1 MVRKMGV
8 RHGAICGALTLALLA
23 APAAADRLIDG
34 KAAAELGD
42 YETAVAIWTP
52 LAEANDPRAETYLGI
67 MYDNGYGVPQ
77 DREAAFR
84 WFERAADR
92 GYAKAQY
99 HLGFMYHHGRGVQR
113 SQSEALR
120 WYHSA
125 AAQGDPAAQ
134 YNLGRMYTH
143 GLAVPRDLVEAHM
156 WMALASRDR
165 TSIRPLATRDQ
176 RALERRMSEAEVEL
190 AVERAENWRPG

>member
-1 MVRKMGV
+1 M
-8 RHGAICGALTLALLA
+8 RHFAVAVALALALLA
-23 APAAADRLIDG
+23 TPAAADGVLDG

-42 YETAVAIWTP
+42 FERAVAIWRP
-52 LAEANDPRAETYLGI
+52 LAEAGDPRAETYLGI

-77 DREAAFR
+77 DRAQAFG
-84 WFERAADR
+84 WFELAAGR
-92 GYAKAQY
+92 GFASAQY

-120 WYHSA
+120 WYRLA

-134 YNLGRMYTH
+134 YNLGRMYAH
-143 GLAVPRDLVEAHM
+143 GLVVRRDLVEAHM
-156 WMALASRDR
+156 WFDLAARQR
-165 TSIRPLATRDQ
+165 TSIRPLASRD
-176 RALERRMSEAEVEL
+176 RNALARQMSEDEVEV